1 VYNEQLRDL
10 LYGEAGDPPK
20 LTIMHDDAWGTVVNN
35 VSTYEVTSMEQI
47 NLLMAK
53 AAKQRAVGYTDMNA
67 ASSRSHSIF
76 ALYLTG
82 VNEALGS
89 ELHGALHLVD
99 LAGSER
105 LDRSG
110 ATGERLKETQNIN
123 KSLSSLATV
132 FSAKA
137 ARQAHVPFRDSK
149 LTYLMD
155 SCHRSGTRILEPCLS
170 GQGKTLM
177 VVNVAPEES
186 NSHETL
192 CSLRFANQVS
202 QCDT

>member
-1 VYNEQLRDL
+1 MRTRAAAAAAAAAALCVRTRVSFR
-10 LYGEAGDPPK
+10 PP
-20 LTIMHDDAWGTVVNN
+20 APG
-35 VSTYEVTSMEQI
+35 
-47 NLLMAK
+47 
-53 AAKQRAVGYTDMNA
+53 RNA

-110 ATGERLKETQNIN
+110 ATGERLKETQSIN

-155 SCHRSGTRILEPCLS
+155 SCHRSGMRILVSCNQRSGGHALS
-170 GQGKTLM
+170 RIRPYSA
-177 VVNVAPEES
+177 VVTVLVAS
-186 NSHETL
+186 RTHAVL
-192 CSLRFANQVS
+192 
-202 QCDT
+202 

>member
-1 VYNEQLRDL
+1 MRAARVGGAAQARGRRPRRHGRRATRAAAAAAAAAALF
-10 LYGEAGDPPK
+10 
-20 LTIMHDDAWGTVVNN
+20 
-35 VSTYEVTSMEQI
+35 
-47 NLLMAK
+47 LLMATPTC
-53 AAKQRAVGYTDMNA
+53 APPFLSFRPPAPGRNA

-82 VNEALGS
+82 VNEGLGS

-110 ATGERLKETQNIN
+110 ATGERLKETQSIN

-155 SCHRSGTRILEPCLS
+155 SCARSGMRILVSPNQRSGGRVLS
-170 GQGKTLM
+170 CIRAQ
-177 VVNVAPEES
+177 
-186 NSHETL
+186 
-192 CSLRFANQVS
+192 
-202 QCDT
+202 